1 MDKYDEKK
9 YIYEQMRLIIEERRR
24 LTELYYDL
32 KKKLN
37 QLDNDS
43 NDEQFNLETSK
54 SSKID
59 LKKES
64 EIQRYMTDRSIP
76 KKIASYQQISL
87 TIASILKE
95 SQTPLRNQEIYSI
108 LKEKGDYQVS
118 MKNLSVNILPR
129 MNKDKH
135 IPVERAYR
143 GYWQYRLH

>member
-1 MDKYDEKK
+1 MK
-9 YIYEQMRLIIEERRR
+9 LIIEERRR
-24 LTELYYDL
+24 LTELYYDW
-32 KKKLN
+32 KKRLN
-37 QLDNDS
+37 QLENDS
-43 NDEQFNLETSK
+43 NNEQFNTKISK

-59 LKKES
+59 LKKENDF
-64 EIQRYMTDRSIP
+64 QRYMADRSNP
-76 KKIASYQQISL
+76 KKIISYQQISL

>member
-1 MDKYDEKK
+1 M
-9 YIYEQMRLIIEERRR
+9 
-24 LTELYYDL
+24 
-32 KKKLN
+32 
-37 QLDNDS
+37 DNDS
-43 NDEQFNLETSK
+43 FDKQLTIEDSK
-54 SSKID
+54 SSNID

-64 EIQRYMTDRSIP
+64 DFQRYMADRSIP
-76 KKIASYQQISL
+76 KKIVSYQQISL

-95 SQTPLRNQEIYSI
+95 SQIPLRNQEIYSI

-143 GYWQYRLH
+143 GY